1 MRRVGE
7 ARRGSG
13 AEEEGGRRQ
22 AVGQERKR
30 RVSGGKLWVRS
41 RKGGLGEAKC
51 SWSHVDQE

>member
-7 ARRGSG
+7 ARSGSG

-41 RKGGLGEAKC
+41 RKGGLG
-51 SWSHVDQE
+51 